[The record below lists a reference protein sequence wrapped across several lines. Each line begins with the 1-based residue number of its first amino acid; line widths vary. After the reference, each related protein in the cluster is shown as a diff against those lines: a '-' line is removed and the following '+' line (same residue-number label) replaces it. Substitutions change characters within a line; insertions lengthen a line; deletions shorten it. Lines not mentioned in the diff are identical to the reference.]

1 MRRRN
6 RIFCLKVEKIMKL
19 NRKRWA
25 RALAAAA
32 MGVLV
37 FALAACQTAATPTAT
52 ETPTPEG
59 PTATPTVAPL
69 VLEGAVTTDSGLQFL
84 EETAGSG
91 AAPQPGNLITMD
103 YTASL
108 VDGTVLVDTYSEGKP
123 VTTVWGKDWLL
134 PGWEEGMGLMTA
146 GGKARMVLPPELA
159 FGAEGYGS
167 FIPANAQVI
176 IEVELLKVEEAPV
189 PSEVSADQLTASDTG
204 LQYYDLVVGTGDEA
218 VKSATVKTHY
228 TIWVKTDTGFDY
240 VDTSLRDTPLE
251 FVVGRGDMVFP
262 GWEEG
267 VTGMKVG
274 GKRYLVIP
282 PDLGMGAQDN
292 GMVPANSTLVMEIE
306 LTSVVPPQVATVVDE
321 ADYTVTASG
330 LKYYDLVEG
339 TGDPAAAGQT
349 LVVNYTGWLE
359 DGTQFDSSVGGNPFT
374 FSLGAGSVIAGWDEG
389 LVGMKVGGKRQ
400 LVIPAALG
408 YGDSG
413 SGIIPGGATLIFEV
427 ELVEIQPTE

>member
-1 MRRRN
+1 MQVE
-6 RIFCLKVEKIMKL
+6 LKMKL
-19 NRKRWA
+19 NRKQPTRI
-25 RALAAAA
+25 LAAAA
-32 MGVLV
+32 LGVLI
-37 FALAACQTAATPTAT
+37 FALAACQTAAAPTAT
-52 ETPTPEG
+52 PTPTG

-69 VLEGAVTTDSGLQFL
+69 VLEGAITTASGLQFL
-84 EETAGSG
+84 EETPGTG

-103 YTASL
+103 YTATL

-134 PGWEEGMGLMTA
+134 PGWEEGMGLMKA
-146 GGKARMVLPPELA
+146 GGKAKMVLPPELA

-167 FIPANAQVI
+167 FIPGNAQVI

-189 PSEVSADQLTASDTG
+189 PSEVSADQLTTSDTG
-204 LQYYDLVVGTGDEA
+204 LQYYDLVVGTGEEA
-218 VKSATVKTHY
+218 VKSATVSTHY
-228 TIWVKTDTGFDY
+228 TIWVKTETGFDY
-240 VDTSLRDTPLE
+240 IDTSLRDVPLE

-282 PDLGMGAQDN
+282 PDLGMGDQEN

-306 LTSVVPPQVATVVDE
+306 LTNVVPPQVATVVDE
-321 ADYTVTASG
+321 ADYTVTESG

-339 TGDPAAAGQT
+339 TGDPAVAGQT

-359 DGTQFDSSVGGNPFT
+359 DGTQFDSSVGGSPFT
-374 FSLGAGSVIAGWDEG
+374 FSLGAGNVIAGWDEG

>member
-1 MRRRN
+1 
-6 RIFCLKVEKIMKL
+6 MKL
-19 NRKRWA
+19 NRKQWT

-37 FALAACQTAATPTAT
+37 FALAACQAAATPTA
-52 ETPTPEG
+52 TPTPEG

-69 VLEGAVTTDSGLQFL
+69 VLEGAITTDSGLQFL
-84 EETAGSG
+84 EQTAGSG

-134 PGWEEGMGLMTA
+134 PGWEEGMGLMKA
-146 GGKARMVLPPELA
+146 GGKAKMVLPPDLA

-204 LQYYDLVVGTGDEA
+204 LQYYDLVAGTGDEA

-228 TIWVKTDTGFDY
+228 TIWVKTETGFDY
-240 VDTSLRDTPLE
+240 VDTSLRDDPLE

-282 PDLGMGAQDN
+282 PALGMGDQDN

-321 ADYTVTASG
+321 ADYTVTESG

-374 FSLGAGSVIAGWDEG
+374 LSLGAGNVIAGWDEG

>member
-1 MRRRN
+1 
-6 RIFCLKVEKIMKL
+6 MKL
-19 NRKRWA
+19 NRKQWT

-37 FALAACQTAATPTAT
+37 FALAACQAAATPTA
-52 ETPTPEG
+52 TPTPEG

-69 VLEGAVTTDSGLQFL
+69 VLEGATTTDSGLQFL
-84 EETAGSG
+84 EQTAGGG

-134 PGWEEGMGLMTA
+134 PGWEEGMGLMKA
-146 GGKARMVLPPELA
+146 GGKAKMVLPPDLA

-204 LQYYDLVVGTGDEA
+204 LQYYDLVAGTGDEA

-228 TIWVKTDTGFDY
+228 TIWVKTETGFDY
-240 VDTSLRDTPLE
+240 VDTSLSDDPLE

-282 PDLGMGAQDN
+282 PALGMGDQDN

-321 ADYTVTASG
+321 ADYTVTESG

-374 FSLGAGSVIAGWDEG
+374 LSLGAGNVIAGWDEG

>member
-1 MRRRN
+1 
-6 RIFCLKVEKIMKL
+6 MKL
-19 NRKRWA
+19 NRKQWT

-37 FALAACQTAATPTAT
+37 FALAACQAATPTAT

-59 PTATPTVAPL
+59 PTATPTVTPL

-108 VDGTVLVDTYSEGKP
+108 VDGTVLVDTYSEGEP

-134 PGWEEGMGLMTA
+134 PGWEEGMGLMKA

-176 IEVELLKVEEAPV
+176 IEVELLKVEEAPQ
-189 PSEVSADQLTASDTG
+189 PGEVNADQLTTSDTG
-204 LQYYDLVVGTGDEA
+204 LQYYDLVVGTGEEA
-218 VKSATVKTHY
+218 VKSATVATHY
-228 TIWVKTDTGFDY
+228 TIWVKTETGFDY
-240 VDTSLRDTPLE
+240 VDTSLRDDPLE

-282 PDLGMGAQDN
+282 PDLGMGDQDN
-292 GMVPANSTLVMEIE
+292 GIVPANSTLVMEIE

-321 ADYTVTASG
+321 ADYTVTESG

-359 DGTQFDSSVGGNPFT
+359 DGTQFDSSVGGSPYT